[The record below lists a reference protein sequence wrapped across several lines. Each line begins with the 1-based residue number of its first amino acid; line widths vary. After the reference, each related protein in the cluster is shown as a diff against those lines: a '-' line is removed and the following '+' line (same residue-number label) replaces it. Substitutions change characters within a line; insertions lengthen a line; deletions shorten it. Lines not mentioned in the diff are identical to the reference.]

1 MPLKDTW
8 FYVSRS
14 FVIIL
19 AIVFLLYAAE
29 FEGVRAVYERY

>member
-1 MPLKDTW
+1 MPVKDIW

-14 FVIIL
+14 FVIII
-19 AIVFLLYAAE
+19 AILYLLFIAE